1 MKCKLMEE
9 GKVKIKVVKKY
20 IAMNESGESA
30 LTLGGYVR
38 LVFLDGTYQ
47 SGDLEKIT
55 ETHITISRGDGEYT
69 YSTTELMAINT

>member
-1 MKCKLMEE
+1 MKIRTETRH
-9 GKVKIKVVKKY
+9 
-20 IAMNESGESA
+20 IAMNESGEVA

-69 YSTTELMAINT
+69 YSAAELAAINT

>member
-1 MKCKLMEE
+1 
-9 GKVKIKVVKKY
+9 VKIKVVKKY
-20 IAMNESGESA
+20 TAINESGKSA
-30 LTLGGYVR
+30 LTLGGCVR

-69 YSTTELMAINT
+69 YSAAELAAINT

>member
-1 MKCKLMEE
+1 MKIRTET
-9 GKVKIKVVKKY
+9 IY
-20 IAMNESGESA
+20 IAMSESGEAA

-47 SGDLEKIT
+47 SGDLEKIS

-69 YSTTELMAINT
+69 YSTAELTAINT